1 VYNKPDIGVTTGER
15 KMNEI
20 KPVLDYDALQKI
32 VERVFRIDDITIGDP
47 KKDYILRYRGMLKM
61 ADSEKA
67 YDELAKELKP
77 MGITPLF
84 RWEGKRHVIILI
96 PGLPEMKRANPWV
109 NLVLFIMTVLSVLL
123 TGALY
128 GMQEMPPEG
137 TGIGAWAV
145 LLFRSGWP
153 FALSMLAILG
163 AHEFGHYFMG
173 RHHGVHVTLPYFI
186 PFPFSPFGTM
196 GAFISMKEVPKN
208 RKVLLDIG
216 IAGPLAGL
224 VVAIPVLFLG
234 LSLSELD
241 VLPLGAAADS
251 MFQMEGNSIL
261 YLLAKYI
268 TFGDL
273 LPAPAAYNGPVV
285 LHWLR
290 YFFTGQPFPW
300 GGTDVMMSAVAWAGW
315 AGLLVTAMNLL
326 PVGQLDGGHVMYV
339 LIGRTRAKKLYPFVL
354 VGLVALGF
362 VWSGWW
368 LWAGLLFF
376 MGRRY
381 AEPLDQISQ
390 LDEKRKRLA
399 LLALVIFFL
408 TFTPVPLTLF

>member
-1 VYNKPDIGVTTGER
+1 MSESTPIIDHESLN
-15 KMNEI
+15 
-20 KPVLDYDALQKI
+20 VLVGRIFQ
-32 VERVFRIDDITIGDP
+32 IDDITIGDP
-47 KKDYILRYRGMLKM
+47 KKDYIVRYRGMLKM
-61 ADSEKA
+61 KDSEKA
-67 YDELAKELKP
+67 YDELARQLKP
-77 MGITPLF
+77 LEITSLF
-84 RWEGKRHVIILI
+84 RWEGKRHVIILV
-96 PGLPEMKRANPWV
+96 PGLPTPKPANPWV
-109 NLVLFIMTVLSVLL
+109 NLVLFIVTLLSVLL

-128 GMQEMPPEG
+128 GMQEMPPAG
-137 TGIGAWAV
+137 TGVGEWAT

-153 FALSMLAILG
+153 FAVSMLAILG

-173 RHHGVHVTLPYFI
+173 RYHGVHVTLPYFI

-196 GAFISMKEVPKN
+196 GAFISMKEIPRN

-224 VVAIPVLFLG
+224 VVAVPVLFLG
-234 LSLSELD
+234 LQLSELD
-241 VLPLGAAADS
+241 VLPLGAAAET
-251 MFQMEGNSIL
+251 MFQMEGNSIF
-261 YLLAKYI
+261 YLLAKFL
-268 TFGDL
+268 TFGKL
-273 LPAPAAYNGPVV
+273 LPEPAAYGVSPV

-290 YFFTGQPFPW
+290 YFFTGKPFPW

-339 LIGRTRAKKLYPFVL
+339 LIGRERARKLYPIVL
-354 VGLVALGF
+354 AGLIALGF

-368 LWAGLLFF
+368 FGAGLLFF

-381 AEPLDQISQ
+381 AEPLDQITP
-390 LDEKRKRLA
+390 LDENRKWLA
-399 LLALVIFFL
+399 MLALVIFIL

>member
-1 VYNKPDIGVTTGER
+1 
-15 KMNEI
+15 MNEI
-20 KPVLDYDALQKI
+20 TPKINHEALHKL
-32 VERVFRIDDITIGDP
+32 VERIFQIDDITIGDP
-47 KKDYILRYRGMLKM
+47 KKDYILRYRGMLKVKN
-61 ADSEKA
+61 SEEA

-77 MGITPLF
+77 LGITPLF

-109 NLVLFIMTVLSVLL
+109 NLVLFILTVLSVLL
-123 TGALY
+123 TGVLF
-128 GMQEMPPEG
+128 GMQELPPEG
-137 TGIGAWAV
+137 TGIGGWAV
-145 LLFRSGWP
+145 LLIRSGWP
-153 FALSMLAILG
+153 FAVSMMAILG

-186 PFPFSPFGTM
+186 PFPFSQFGTM
-196 GAFISMKEVPKN
+196 GAFIRMKEIPRN

-234 LSLSELD
+234 LSLSELS
-241 VLPLGAAADS
+241 VLPTGSSAEV

-268 TFGDL
+268 TFGRL
-273 LPAPAAYNGPVV
+273 LPAPAVYPVSPV

-290 YFFTGQPFPW
+290 YFFTGQPIPW
-300 GGTDVMMSAVAWAGW
+300 GGMDVMMSSVAWAGW
-315 AGLLVTAMNLL
+315 AGLLVTAMNLM

-339 LIGRTRAKKLYPFVL
+339 LIGRERAQKLYPIVLMFL
-354 VGLVALGF
+354 VGLGF

-368 LWAGLLFF
+368 LWALLLFF

-381 AEPLDQISQ
+381 AEPLDQITP
-390 LDEKRKRLA
+390 LDGKRKRLA
-399 LLALVIFFL
+399 LLALVVFVL
-408 TFTPVPLTLF
+408 TFTPVPLMLF

>member
-1 VYNKPDIGVTTGER
+1 
-15 KMNEI
+15 MNEI
-20 KPVLDYDALQKI
+20 QPVLDFDALHKI
-32 VERVFRIDDITIGDP
+32 VERVFQIDDITIGDP
-47 KKDYILRYRGMLKM
+47 KKDYILRYRGMLKVKS
-61 ADSEKA
+61 SEEA
-67 YDELAKELKP
+67 YDDLAKELKP

-96 PGLPEMKRANPWV
+96 PGLPEMKPSNPWV
-109 NLVLFIMTVLSVLL
+109 NLVLFIATVLSVLL
-123 TGALY
+123 TGVLY
-128 GMQEMPPEG
+128 GMQDVPPEG
-137 TGIGAWAV
+137 TGILGWTA

-153 FALSMLAILG
+153 FAVSMLAILG

-186 PFPFSPFGTM
+186 PFPFSYFGTM
-196 GAFISMKEVPKN
+196 GAFIRMKEIPRN
-208 RKVLLDIG
+208 RNVLLDIG

-234 LSLSELD
+234 LGLSEIS
-241 VLPLGAAADS
+241 VLPVAASTEA

-268 TFGDL
+268 TFGQL
-273 LPAPAAYNGPVV
+273 LPAPAAYTGPEV

-290 YFFTGQPFPW
+290 FFFTGQPFPW
-300 GGTDVMMSAVAWAGW
+300 GGTDVMMHSVAWAGW

-339 LIGRTRAKKLYPFVL
+339 LIGRERAQKLFPFVVTSL
-354 VGLVALGF
+354 IALGF

-368 LWAGLLFF
+368 LWAVLLFL

-381 AEPLDQISQ
+381 AEPLDQITP
-390 LDEKRKRLA
+390 LDERRKRLA
-399 LLALVIFFL
+399 LLALVVFVL